1 MKPIKHILF
10 HITVYTQ
17 VTILV
22 QNVCVQLSG
31 VRYVINT
38 NQKKKKKNLNN
49 NISRFIFTFII
60 LFFFFF
66 AKFIAYFRIKIY
78 VFFFFILPNY
88 FFKHSYMVIYSI

>member
-38 NQKKKKKNLNN
+38 NQKKKKK
-49 NISRFIFTFII
+49 
-60 LFFFFF
+60 
-66 AKFIAYFRIKIY
+66 KFKYQYF
-78 VFFFFILPNY
+78 
-88 FFKHSYMVIYSI
+88 

>member
-1 MKPIKHILF
+1 MQVDLFLVLRNKKMIKPIKHILF

-38 NQKKKKKNLNN
+38 NQKKKKKKL
-49 NISRFIFTFII
+49 ISIFLDSF
-60 LFFFFF
+60 L
-66 AKFIAYFRIKIY
+66 
-78 VFFFFILPNY
+78 LL
-88 FFKHSYMVIYSI
+88 